1 MDVPDIPEDVSAA
14 DLDRDA
20 RARLRTLSKDNAE
33 DVGRH
38 LVMAGRML
46 EEDPELAYRHAQV
59 ALARGGRVD
68 IVREA
73 AAITAYAT
81 GRYAEALREFRTVT
95 RLSGSNEHLALVADC
110 ERGLGRPE
118 KALELASSPPAAT
131 LPRTAQVELQMVV
144 AGARADMGQIDAG
157 LLILENLI
165 PTDDDQRARIEH
177 ARYALLEKAGRA
189 DEVEPPAP
197 LVEEEP
203 INEEDHVVVY
213 DLEDDALDVEGDG
226 DAEAHDNGDAALT
239 ADDTDDLSLTDA
251 DADGLTPV
259 DETGDDIA

>member
-1 MDVPDIPEDVSAA
+1 MDVPDIPEDVAA
-14 DLDRDA
+14 SDLDKSA

-38 LVMAGRML
+38 LVMAGKML
-46 EEDPELAYRHAQV
+46 DEDPELAYRHAQV

-118 KALELASSPPAAT
+118 KALELAASPAAVT
-131 LPRTAQVELQMVV
+131 LPRSAQIELQMVV
-144 AGARADMGQIDAG
+144 AGARADLGQVEAA
-157 LLILENLI
+157 LLILEKLE
-165 PTDDDQRARIEH
+165 PTDADQRARIEH

-189 DEVEPPAP
+189 AGIEPPAP
-197 LVEEEP
+197 LFDDEP
-203 INEEDHVVVY
+203 VEDHEDVVVY
-213 DLEDDALDVEGDG
+213 DL
-226 DAEAHDNGDAALT
+226 
-239 ADDTDDLSLTDA
+239 
-251 DADGLTPV
+251 
-259 DETGDDIA
+259 DEEPTGDENA

>member
-1 MDVPDIPEDVSAA
+1 MDVPDIPEDVTAA

-38 LVMAGRML
+38 LVMAGRVL
-46 EEDPELAYRHAQV
+46 DEDPELAYRHAQV

-95 RLSGSNEHLALVADC
+95 RLSGSHEHLALVADC

-118 KALELASSPPAAT
+118 KALELAASPASAT

-144 AGARADMGQIDAG
+144 AGARADMGQVDAG

-165 PTDDDQRARIEH
+165 PADADQRARIEH
-177 ARYALLEKAGRA
+177 ARYALLEKIGRA

-197 LVEEEP
+197 LVEDEP
-203 INEEDHVVVY
+203 INDEDDVVVY
-213 DLEDDALDVEGDG
+213 DLGDEFGDDVGDG
-226 DAEAHDNGDAALT
+226 LGDELN
-239 ADDTDDLSLTDA
+239 DDGDD
-251 DADGLTPV
+251 V
-259 DETGDDIA
+259 ETGDDIA